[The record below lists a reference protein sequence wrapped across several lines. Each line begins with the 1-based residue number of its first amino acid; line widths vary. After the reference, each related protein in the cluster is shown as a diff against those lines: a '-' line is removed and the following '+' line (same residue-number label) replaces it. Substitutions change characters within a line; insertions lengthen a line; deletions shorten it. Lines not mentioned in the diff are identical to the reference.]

1 MINGKNKIAMDDE
14 ILRSMGYNS
23 EFPLHS
29 CISCVTIYVVI
40 NIQAL
45 VYLNIV
51 QIIWNFHMKET
62 NFIVSCRFCILGRKY
77 WSVVRRSPFNRE
89 VLDRGST
96 SVSYCERGT
105 YRGGGH
111 LAVWTSVRL
120 TASVACLLCDNSDF

>member
-89 VLDRGST
+89 VRWSRFDFSQPLRKGNLQ
-96 SVSYCERGT
+96 
-105 YRGGGH
+105 GGG
-111 LAVWTSVRL
+111 TFS
-120 TASVACLLCDNSDF
+120 CLNQCPTDSKRRMSSLR